1 MEADKDDSDKSEV
14 VELIQGDQFPQ
25 IDSVE
30 TEETAEENATEAE
43 YLSSRSLDG
52 EKRQAGSK
60 KGHSSVSPTPTT
72 KVMAKATHESDDD
85 DVSQKSGATAEVDL
99 NRPELW
105 KAAEALEQIK
115 SYRKKSSKA
124 RKRFVAYEKQ
134 LPPDHPREP
143 EVHAFADSVDLVN
156 NDVMDLVEE
165 AVTEAAAQLQIQK
178 AQHDAALAK
187 ALAEIAELKK
197 TLTDNQAI
205 AHETLREVKAGNELA
220 DATYDLA
227 LNNSMKLDQC
237 LGRPTFQAWIE
248 QGWQAFTG
256 AVPPEMGF
264 FQPRSLWEWFQPQT
278 FAMGL
283 TWVKSW
289 ADERLGSK
297 LGKKFNIKTRG
308 FFKVLD

>member
-1 MEADKDDSDKSEV
+1 M
-14 VELIQGDQFPQ
+14 
-25 IDSVE
+25 
-30 TEETAEENATEAE
+30 
-43 YLSSRSLDG
+43 
-52 EKRQAGSK
+52 
-60 KGHSSVSPTPTT
+60 
-72 KVMAKATHESDDD
+72 
-85 DVSQKSGATAEVDL
+85 
-99 NRPELW
+99 
-105 KAAEALEQIK
+105 
-115 SYRKKSSKA
+115 
-124 RKRFVAYEKQ
+124 
-134 LPPDHPREP
+134 
-143 EVHAFADSVDLVN
+143 DLVN
-156 NDVMDLVEE
+156 ENLMDLVEE

-178 AQHDAALAK
+178 TQHDAALAK
-187 ALAEIAELKK
+187 ALAEISELKK
-197 TLTDNQAI
+197 TLTENQAI

-220 DATYDLA
+220 DATYDMA